1 MMQDIQIILTFL
13 EQVRC
18 GEYTEIIDIP
28 DALMR
33 VETLD
38 YPVDEDPSLNL
49 AWGI

>member
-1 MMQDIQIILTFL
+1 VVEDIQIILTFL
-13 EQVRC
+13 EQVKS
-18 GEYTEIIDIP
+18 GEYTEITDVP
-28 DALMR
+28 DALVR